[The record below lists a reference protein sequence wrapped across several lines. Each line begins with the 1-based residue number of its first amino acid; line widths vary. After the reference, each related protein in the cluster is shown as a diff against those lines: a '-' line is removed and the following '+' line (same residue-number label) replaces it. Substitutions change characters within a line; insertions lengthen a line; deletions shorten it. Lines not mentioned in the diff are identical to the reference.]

1 MLMSHIYI
9 SIPFQPVSNARY
21 GATRKS
27 NAPDSIISMSEEEKP
42 REVHREGNDGS
53 EYTGGWLNGK
63 AHGKGKYKWADGTYY
78 DGEWDQGLSHGWGE
92 LHESSG
98 RVYKGHWYRD
108 KQDGDGEITYSDGTT
123 FKGTFKNGMK
133 HGSGKMKI
141 SNGDIYVGDF
151 ANDKMHGCGTM
162 VRSSGV
168 KFEGTFEEGYIKEG
182 KVTSFKCIYE
192 GQFLRK
198 GQQHGKGKLI
208 TLEGVTE
215 YDGYFLMGKTC
226 TKEEF
231 DRYEIEHPLKISTAP
246 EKKNTKDEEDPKDAL
261 KVRDKK
267 GRYPIY
273 YAVHENRPKVEIL
286 RLISDA
292 PDKEIIGAVDE
303 KTGRT
308 LLHTCCYRGDDIE
321 VIKELIRLAPNSVK
335 VKDRRGGLPLHSFCF
350 GRKSEKHLGI
360 LYELIRE
367 YPMAIREKTSNGNT
381 PLNLACFQ
389 HAGDI
394 IPALLTFNKM
404 QIDEPNGKNETPKF
418 FVCDNNEILSML
430 QNVDQTIASFELKLK
445 QQGEEA
451 ILNLIKCVQL
461 EILDDGHLS
470 DAKTIL
476 HDALRNGGGQPW
488 MRSKLMMVGEGRSG
502 KTSTLRNLMG
512 LSFRVDECS
521 TIGASTE
528 ECIVNNFSV
537 NVNRE
542 SSFEAWKSI
551 NDVNDGGT
559 YSELDSAAAL
569 LLKEG
574 LESTKKH
581 DNASVKSSSSS
592 RQDTDEPGFT
602 TPRQDKKKTNISSEV
617 SINKVDATREN
628 QTSDDTNANSVF
640 AQEMIKNY
648 GVMKIQRL
656 LEDST
661 SESLKL
667 GKYAPIRK

>member
-1 MLMSHIYI
+1 
-9 SIPFQPVSNARY
+9 
-21 GATRKS
+21 
-27 NAPDSIISMSEEEKP
+27 
-42 REVHREGNDGS
+42 
-53 EYTGGWLNGK
+53 
-63 AHGKGKYKWADGTYY
+63 
-78 DGEWDQGLSHGWGE
+78 
-92 LHESSG
+92 
-98 RVYKGHWYRD
+98 
-108 KQDGDGEITYSDGTT
+108 
-123 FKGTFKNGMK
+123 
-133 HGSGKMKI
+133 
-141 SNGDIYVGDF
+141 
-151 ANDKMHGCGTM
+151 MHGCGTM

-182 KVTSFKCIYE
+182 KVTSSKCIYE

-418 FVCDNNEILSML
+418 FVCVIIMK
-430 QNVDQTIASFELKLK
+430 FCRCCKM
-445 QQGEEA
+445 
-451 ILNLIKCVQL
+451 LIKQL
-461 EILDDGHLS
+461 
-470 DAKTIL
+470 
-476 HDALRNGGGQPW
+476 Q
-488 MRSKLMMVGEGRSG
+488 
-502 KTSTLRNLMG
+502 
-512 LSFRVDECS
+512 
-521 TIGASTE
+521 AS
-528 ECIVNNFSV
+528 S
-537 NVNRE
+537 
-542 SSFEAWKSI
+542 
-551 NDVNDGGT
+551 
-559 YSELDSAAAL
+559 
-569 LLKEG
+569 
-574 LESTKKH
+574 
-581 DNASVKSSSSS
+581 
-592 RQDTDEPGFT
+592 
-602 TPRQDKKKTNISSEV
+602 
-617 SINKVDATREN
+617 
-628 QTSDDTNANSVF
+628 
-640 AQEMIKNY
+640 
-648 GVMKIQRL
+648 
-656 LEDST
+656 
-661 SESLKL
+661 
-667 GKYAPIRK
+667 